1 MQNYSISKTA
11 SNTFRFWTSSTALLW
26 AAMAMLPAILYLV
39 VIWAT
44 TANTPQGDDYVQ
56 TIFAVAH
63 YLDAPTFTDKVQN
76 TLWTYFQHRAVFSKI
91 LTLST
96 YFILGH
102 IDLHIICF
110 LGNLTLCLMVYMVAR
125 SIVQHRLPIYGML
138 IASLMILSFY
148 SWSVAIWPIC
158 SVFYYSALLLAFTC
172 FYLLDQPQP
181 KIFAAAIC
189 SWLAAFT
196 YANGL
201 LSIVI
206 GSLIVIFNQ
215 HNDKRYSSSQLLL
228 WSSSVIGCLAVHFS
242 TMNVFSTDL
251 YGGKSVEDSFTDL
264 SARAVDFLESM
275 GAAPFFPNGN
285 RAGKITLGCIILT
298 AMAALLTSKKSFKSP
313 AIIGLMLFSTG
324 TTLLTSLFRYS
335 AGENDGYQ
343 TFTAINMACMFII
356 GSSSIS
362 TRNSRIIAPLLLIM
376 ALAFNANAFIANVSK
391 MQESR
396 QTMTDHLEKF
406 LLTGNSD
413 LEEWSDVILYEGMAR
428 DIYRPLQLHQSLKI
442 PTDVQTL
449 DQCPSQNTQ
458 TKGSFT
464 SSSTAT
470 AFAMQI
476 AITLSPQHT
485 SDDLALVLCGEKNY
499 RLLLDSNNITINDS
513 SNVKLEA
520 LIDKRQYDHSTYQ
533 AFLQNGASTITLTEP
548 LTIPA
553 IELNNKQSDDCNV
566 MQKILSLKKVFQPFV
581 THYCQNNL
589 PPIK

>member
-1 MQNYSISKTA
+1 MQNYSNSNKA
-11 SNTFRFWTSSTALLW
+11 PNTFRLWTSNSALMW
-26 AAMAMLPAILYLV
+26 ATMAMLPAIVYLA
-39 VIWAT
+39 VIWTT
-44 TANTPQGDDYVQ
+44 TANTPQGDDYVH
-56 TIFAVAH
+56 TIFAVTH

-91 LTLST
+91 VTLST
-96 YFILGH
+96 YFILGY

-110 LGNLTLCLMVYMVAR
+110 LGNLTLCLMVYLVAR
-125 SIVQHRLPIYGML
+125 SIVQNRLPMYGML

-158 SVFYYSALLLAFTC
+158 TLFYYSALLFAFAC

-189 SWLAAFT
+189 SWLAVFT
-196 YANGL
+196 YANGV

-206 GSLIVIFNQ
+206 GSLIVIYNQ

-228 WSSSVIGCLAVHFS
+228 WSGSVIGCLAVHFS

-251 YGGKSVEDSFTDL
+251 YGGQSIEDSFIDL
-264 SARAVDFLESM
+264 SSKAVNFLESM

-335 AGENDGYQ
+335 AGDNDGYQ

-376 ALAFNANAFIANVSK
+376 ALAFNANALFANVSK

-396 QTMTDHLEKF
+396 QNMTDHLEKF
-406 LLTGNSD
+406 LVTGNSD
-413 LEEWSDVILYEGMAR
+413 LEEWSDVILHEGITR
-428 DIYRPLQLHQSLKI
+428 NIYRPLQLHQSLKI
-442 PTDVQTL
+442 PTAVQTL
-449 DQCPSQNTQ
+449 DQCPFQNTQ

-464 SSSTAT
+464 SSSSAR
-470 AFAMQI
+470 AFAMKI
-476 AITLSPQHT
+476 AMTLSPQHT
-485 SDDLALVLCGEKNY
+485 SDDLALVLCGAKNY
-499 RLLLDSNNITINDS
+499 RLLLGSNNITINDN
-513 SNVKLEA
+513 SNINLEV
-520 LIDKRQYDHSTYQ
+520 LIDKRQFDHSIYQ

-548 LTIPA
+548 LIIPA
-553 IELNNKQSDDCNV
+553 IELNNKQADDCAV

-581 THYCQNNL
+581 THYCQNN
-589 PPIK
+589 

>member
-1 MQNYSISKTA
+1 
-11 SNTFRFWTSSTALLW
+11 
-26 AAMAMLPAILYLV
+26 MAMLPAIVYLA

-63 YLDAPTFTDKVQN
+63 YLDAPTFTDKVHN
-76 TLWTYFQHRAVFSKI
+76 TLWTYFQHRGVFTKTV
-91 LTLST
+91 TLSM
-96 YFILGH
+96 YFILGY

-110 LGNLTLCLMVYMVAR
+110 LGNLTLCAMVYLVAR
-125 SIVQHRLPIYGML
+125 SIVQHRLPMYGML

-158 SVFYYSALLLAFTC
+158 ALFYYSTLLLAFTC

-206 GSLIVIFNQ
+206 GSLIVIYNQ

-228 WSSSVIGCLAVHFS
+228 WTSSVIGCLAVHFS

-264 SARAVDFLESM
+264 SSKAVNFLESM
-275 GAAPFFPNGN
+275 GAAPFFPNEN

-324 TTLLTSLFRYS
+324 TIFLTSLFRYS
-335 AGENDGYQ
+335 AGDNDGYQ

-362 TRNSRIIAPLLLIM
+362 ARNSRIIAPLLLIM
-376 ALAFNANAFIANVSK
+376 ALAFNVNALSANVSK

-406 LLTGNSD
+406 LVTGNSD
-413 LEEWSDVILYEGMAR
+413 LEQWSDVILREGIAR
-428 DIYRPLQLHQSLKI
+428 DIYRPLQSHQSLEI
-442 PTDVQTL
+442 PTAVQKL
-449 DQCPSQNTQ
+449 EQCPFHKTP

-470 AFAMQI
+470 AFAIKI
-476 AITLSPQHT
+476 AIALSSQYA
-485 SDDLALVLCGEKNY
+485 SDDVALVLCGAKNY
-499 RLLLDSNNITINDS
+499 RLLLGSNNITINEN
-513 SNVKLEA
+513 SNIKLEV
-520 LIDKRQYDHSTYQ
+520 LIDKRQYDHSIYQ
-533 AFLQNGASTITLTEP
+533 VFLQNGASTITLEEP
-548 LTIPA
+548 LIIPA
-553 IELNNKQSDDCNV
+553 IEPSNELMHDCTV
-566 MQKILSLKKVFQPFV
+566 MQTILSLKNVFQPFV